1 MRTHIALATSFCLA
15 LAAGPALAQNP
26 SYEGRGYG
34 GPLYVGPN
42 FEQGGQHAPPVY
54 GTKPAK
60 KRAAIKPPRETPKAA
75 RKVPSKKDT
84 TPDTTEQKADQA
96 SSSVASPSRKKTP
109 APITASKSQNGPA
122 SGWVPKKPDR
132 RDSGDVSVM
141 RGSGVGCGSGRA

>member
-1 MRTHIALATSFCLA
+1 MRSHTALATSFYLT

-75 RKVPSKKDT
+75 RKAPAKKDM
-84 TPDTTEQKADQA
+84 TPDTTEQKPDQA
-96 SSSVASPSRKKTP
+96 SSSVAPSADPTDSNTGTTETP
-109 APITASKSQNGPA
+109 PSTGTATSTATTCKRFDSTAGQTIT
-122 SGWVPKKPDR
+122 VP
-132 RDSGDVSVM
+132 
-141 RGSGVGCGSGRA
+141 CQ

>member
-1 MRTHIALATSFCLA
+1 MRTHIALATSFYLA

-42 FEQGGQHAPPVY
+42 FEQGGQHTPPVY

-60 KRAAIKPPRETPKAA
+60 KRAAAKPPRETSKAA
-75 RKVPSKKDT
+75 RKAASKKDT

-96 SSSVASPSRKKTP
+96 SSSVAPSADP
-109 APITASKSQNGPA
+109 ADSSTGTTTGASTSTGTATSTATTCKRFDSTAGQTIT
-122 SGWVPKKPDR
+122 VP
-132 RDSGDVSVM
+132 
-141 RGSGVGCGSGRA
+141 CQ